1 MLSNTIAGFGCDFA
15 SGKISEKIN
24 ELVEKC
30 KGQHDDVVL
39 SESLRE
45 LIREEYGDETF
56 YNDLDSFITRD
67 RVIEQLI
74 SSAHGKTGGI
84 QLEEKEFCNN
94 ELQKFLSDFPK
105 YSGEP
110 LVRTNVKQVLKYLFT
125 KATSLNKLDPYSK
138 AGKLQNTVLQ
148 SGYETKCTVEV
159 NASTI
164 VSLLNK
170 MNVKL
175 DGIEH
180 LVSLSSE
187 SNGCT
192 LPLEDCSE
200 EIRKFNSEIDQIERS
215 LQTNGQF
222 KEAID
227 SYNELI
233 QPAAIALR
241 GQPANIVDSLYCRL
255 YCKIAMCQSNLG
267 WIDKSLQSINLA
279 KEVAQQN
286 DKGYNYAVAAI
297 IIQNAIAEQYDI
309 AETHLNIALE
319 AEPEN
324 YKVFALR
331 QHLYALMGKENCKE
345 NIEILDSFFATFIH
359 KKDNENIIIDY
370 YTERGLIHQIYGEI
384 IEAESDY
391 AKAMEYRKD
400 SDLLL
405 FNLLSTAYARATE
418 HISKTQ
424 RSLYASPD
432 VKLLLHVRDGLKS
445 FFTDSFIQDENH
457 CVLVK
462 RAIALYASACSL
474 LELPLGLNPV
484 EKYLPFVRD
493 YEIKRIIIFDCIQ
506 NDGGQRALLEDLNA
520 EDKLLAQGSILLEE
534 GKLDDCKNMIMQ
546 ALELPIKQSD
556 IPLVHMLLQ
565 ISLMQKDTDN
575 YWRYR
580 SQLADVIPETA
591 LAVFDAHALNAAGK
605 VSDAKKLIDKVITNV
620 KDISLINNIL
630 RFYREH
636 DEIKSYEELCKNT
649 VSMYKNK
656 DIVIPNPMSFYFET
670 MSYLIEKRDPYV
682 CELFEGI
689 VKDELRE
696 EDYFK
701 LQEILCI
708 AIYDIKGLFKCCN
721 YFFSKDNSVRNGIN
735 KALCQIILL
744 DYAGAIN
751 TCREIED
758 RASKEENVK
767 IAWILSDSFFLTG
780 NRDDSFAYAK
790 KAHELTLAEPANESH
805 QNYLTRAMRCGH
817 FEVLTDI
824 ASYQDIHPVVV
835 NWIKQIHIDM
845 DRPAESLLAELEK
858 AVPKQNA
865 GLKED
870 ELINLYKTK
879 HATINWLLQCEHGD
893 WDRVFNFA
901 KQHKLFICKGNL
913 EQVANAARKVTSDI
927 IVDEQTLIILEHYG
941 CMDLLTQIP
950 KIHICYNTVQRIQ
963 CDFYNGRYEAKQCLD
978 WLKEANNIE
987 YESNGFSLDYG
998 DISTLLS
1005 DDCIYACGIAKEKE
1019 IPFLCAD
1026 GVIPVW
1032 QEYVQLELLNKVSFI
1047 TIPALLQR
1055 MDQSQKK
1062 SELVY
1067 HLLKECTF
1075 VSFNAQ
1081 IMLDCLLKETCE
1093 TTAEILEN
1101 FLVFNSECEPKSFAN
1116 VYLQAIDLLLE
1127 RDRANAVVLGKQFMR
1142 FTQIVWNRG
1151 EYYRY
1156 SSETGLT
1163 NKYVFASSI
1172 ITVFCRIMVEGIWR
1186 LFYKIDT
1193 EIANDANALFL
1204 EIQKHYGVEKNTPYK
1219 SI

>member
-255 YCKIAMCQSNLG
+255 YCNIAMCQSNLG

-520 EDKLLAQGSILLEE
+520 EDKLLAQGSILLKE

-565 ISLMQKDTDN
+565 TSVYKGYKQDKIEMRGD
-575 YWRYR
+575 R
-580 SQLADVIPETA
+580 AEM
-591 LAVFDAHALNAAGK
+591 
-605 VSDAKKLIDKVITNV
+605 SDFPLY
-620 KDISLINNIL
+620 L
-630 RFYREH
+630 
-636 DEIKSYEELCKNT
+636 NT
-649 VSMYKNK
+649 VAGGL
-656 DIVIPNPMSFYFET
+656 DCRDQTIGGFSF
-670 MSYLIEKRDPYV
+670 V
-682 CELFEGI
+682 
-689 VKDELRE
+689 
-696 EDYFK
+696 
-701 LQEILCI
+701 
-708 AIYDIKGLFKCCN
+708 
-721 YFFSKDNSVRNGIN
+721 
-735 KALCQIILL
+735 
-744 DYAGAIN
+744 
-751 TCREIED
+751 
-758 RASKEENVK
+758 VK
-767 IAWILSDSFFLTG
+767 I
-780 NRDDSFAYAK
+780 YA
-790 KAHELTLAEPANESH
+790 
-805 QNYLTRAMRCGH
+805 
-817 FEVLTDI
+817 V
-824 ASYQDIHPVVV
+824 PVV
-835 NWIKQIHIDM
+835 
-845 DRPAESLLAELEK
+845 E
-858 AVPKQNA
+858 
-865 GLKED
+865 
-870 ELINLYKTK
+870 
-879 HATINWLLQCEHGD
+879 
-893 WDRVFNFA
+893 
-901 KQHKLFICKGNL
+901 
-913 EQVANAARKVTSDI
+913 I
-927 IVDEQTLIILEHYG
+927 IG
-941 CMDLLTQIP
+941 
-950 KIHICYNTVQRIQ
+950 
-963 CDFYNGRYEAKQCLD
+963 
-978 WLKEANNIE
+978 
-987 YESNGFSLDYG
+987 
-998 DISTLLS
+998 
-1005 DDCIYACGIAKEKE
+1005 
-1019 IPFLCAD
+1019 
-1026 GVIPVW
+1026 
-1032 QEYVQLELLNKVSFI
+1032 
-1047 TIPALLQR
+1047 
-1055 MDQSQKK
+1055 
-1062 SELVY
+1062 
-1067 HLLKECTF
+1067 
-1075 VSFNAQ
+1075 
-1081 IMLDCLLKETCE
+1081 
-1093 TTAEILEN
+1093 
-1101 FLVFNSECEPKSFAN
+1101 
-1116 VYLQAIDLLLE
+1116 
-1127 RDRANAVVLGKQFMR
+1127 
-1142 FTQIVWNRG
+1142 
-1151 EYYRY
+1151 
-1156 SSETGLT
+1156 
-1163 NKYVFASSI
+1163 
-1172 ITVFCRIMVEGIWR
+1172 
-1186 LFYKIDT
+1186 
-1193 EIANDANALFL
+1193 
-1204 EIQKHYGVEKNTPYK
+1204 
-1219 SI
+1219 